1 MSPDQGRTESK
12 NGVRRRSR
20 TRSDAHAKSRPR
32 SAGAPV
38 AEPEPPS
45 GAPGLRSGFDILV
58 TDAPG
63 MRSTF
68 LAPAPAAK
76 AAFRLARRPGR
87 VARRLGG
94 LTTEL
99 AATVAGVSPRAPSPK
114 DRRFADP
121 AWQHSWLFRRI
132 AQAYLAARATADDLI
147 SDAELDWAAEEEL
160 RFAVENIADALA
172 PTNFPWSN
180 PAALK
185 VTVDYGG
192 ANLLAGTRN
201 LLRDMSTSPRIPA
214 SVDTSKF
221 TVGVN
226 IAMTPGSVVHR
237 TEVFELIQYAP
248 ATDTVRQVPIMIVP
262 PTINK
267 YYAWDLSPGRS
278 IIEWFTAQGMQVFTL
293 SWRAPGAEQAHFNL
307 DTYAGAC
314 VEAGRVVEEITGADS
329 LHVTAA
335 CSGGQI
341 AAATVGHLVA
351 TGRLGHVASLG
362 LFVCALDRPE
372 EGVIG
377 AVTTREASAAAV
389 AASAAKGYLDGRA
402 LAEIFAWLRPND
414 LIWNYWVNNYLLG
427 ALPPAFDILYWNQ
440 DTIHMAAGL
449 HADMIRVSVENSMR
463 IPGAL
468 TVLGTPIDLASAD
481 VPTYVLA
488 GETDHIVPWQNA
500 YRATQM
506 LGGTARFVLVNSGHI
521 QALVNPPDPKSRRA
535 YRIADAAPASPDEW
549 LATAAEH
556 KGSWWPDYLAWLEP
570 RSGELKPRPK
580 TLGSKEHKPLA
591 DAPGTYVLAS

>member
-1 MSPDQGRTESK
+1 VP
-12 NGVRRRSR
+12 
-20 TRSDAHAKSRPR
+20 
-32 SAGAPV
+32 
-38 AEPEPPS
+38 EPEAPH
-45 GAPGLRSGFDILV
+45 GAPGLRGGFDILV

-63 MRSTF
+63 IRSTF

-76 AAFRLARRPGR
+76 AAFSLARRPRR

-94 LTTEL
+94 FTAEL
-99 AATVAGVSPRAPSPK
+99 AATVAGVSPRAPNPK

-132 AQAYLAARATADDLI
+132 AQAYLAALATAGDLI
-147 SDAELDWAAEEEL
+147 SDAELDWAAEDEL

-185 VTVDYGG
+185 VTIDYGG
-192 ANLLAGTRN
+192 ANLLAGARN
-201 LLRDMSTSPRIPA
+201 LLRDMATSPRLPA

-221 TVGVN
+221 TVGGNV
-226 IAMTPGSVVHR
+226 AATPGSVVHR

-248 ATDTVRQVPIMIVP
+248 TADTVRQVPVMIIP

-278 IIEWFTAQGMQVFTL
+278 ITEWLIAHGMQVFTL
-293 SWRAPGAEQAHFNL
+293 SWQNPDADQAHFNL

-314 VEAGRVVEEITGADS
+314 VDAGRVVEEITGADS

-341 AAATVGHLVA
+341 AAATVGNLVA

-362 LFVCALDRPE
+362 LFVCALDRPQ

-377 AVTTREASAAAV
+377 AVTTREAAAAAV
-389 AASAAKGYLDGRA
+389 AASAAKGYVDGRA
-402 LAEIFAWLRPND
+402 LAQIFAWLRPND
-414 LIWNYWVNNYLLG
+414 MIWNYWVNNYLLG
-427 ALPPAFDILYWNQ
+427 APPPAFDILYWNQ
-440 DTIHMAAGL
+440 DSIRMAAGL
-449 HADMIRVSVENSMR
+449 HADMVRVAVENSMR

-488 GETDHIVPWQNA
+488 GETDHIVPWQSA
-500 YRATQM
+500 YRGTQM
-506 LGGTARFVLVNSGHI
+506 LGGTSRFVLVNSGHI
-521 QALVNPPDPKSRRA
+521 QALVNPPDPQSRRT
-535 YRIADAAPASPDEW
+535 YRTADAVPASPDEW
-549 LATAAEH
+549 LTQAVEH
-556 KGSWWPDYLAWLEP
+556 KGSWWPDYLAWMEP

-580 TLGSKEHKPLA
+580 TLGSTEHQPIVN
-591 DAPGTYVLAS
+591 APGTYVLAS

>member
-1 MSPDQGRTESK
+1 VP
-12 NGVRRRSR
+12 
-20 TRSDAHAKSRPR
+20 
-32 SAGAPV
+32 
-38 AEPEPPS
+38 EPEAPH
-45 GAPGLRSGFDILV
+45 GAPGLRGGFDILV

-63 MRSTF
+63 IRSTF

-76 AAFRLARRPGR
+76 AAFSLARRPRR

-94 LTTEL
+94 FTAEL
-99 AATVAGVSPRAPSPK
+99 AATVAGVSPRAPNPK

-132 AQAYLAARATADDLI
+132 AQAYLAALATAGDLI
-147 SDAELDWAAEEEL
+147 SDAELDWAAEDEL

-185 VTVDYGG
+185 VTIDYGG
-192 ANLLAGTRN
+192 ANLLAGARN
-201 LLRDMSTSPRIPA
+201 LLRDMATSPRLPA

-221 TVGVN
+221 TVGGNV
-226 IAMTPGSVVHR
+226 AATPGSVVHR

-248 ATDTVRQVPIMIVP
+248 TADTVRQVPVMIIP

-278 IIEWFTAQGMQVFTL
+278 ITEWLIAHGMQVFTL
-293 SWRAPGAEQAHFNL
+293 SWQNPDADQAHFNL

-314 VEAGRVVEEITGADS
+314 VDAGRVVEEITGADS

-341 AAATVGHLVA
+341 AAATVGNLVA

-362 LFVCALDRPE
+362 LFVCALDRPQ

-377 AVTTREASAAAV
+377 AVTTREAAAAAV
-389 AASAAKGYLDGRA
+389 AASAAKGYVDGRA
-402 LAEIFAWLRPND
+402 LAQIFAWLRPND
-414 LIWNYWVNNYLLG
+414 MIWNYWVNNYLLG
-427 ALPPAFDILYWNQ
+427 APPPAFDILYWNQ
-440 DTIHMAAGL
+440 DSIRMAAGL
-449 HADMIRVSVENSMR
+449 HADMVRVAVENSMR

-488 GETDHIVPWQNA
+488 GETDHIVPWQSA
-500 YRATQM
+500 YRGTQM
-506 LGGTARFVLVNSGHI
+506 LGGTSRFVLVNSGHI
-521 QALVNPPDPKSRRA
+521 QALVNPPDPQSRRT
-535 YRIADAAPASPDEW
+535 YRTADAVPASPDEW
-549 LATAAEH
+549 LTQAVEH
-556 KGSWWPDYLAWLEP
+556 KGSWWPDYLAWMER

-580 TLGSKEHKPLA
+580 TLGSTEHQPIVN
-591 DAPGTYVLAS
+591 APGTYVLAS

>member
-12 NGVRRRSR
+12 NSVRRPSR
-20 TRSDAHAKSRPR
+20 TRSDAHAKARPR

-45 GAPGLRSGFDILV
+45 GAPGLRGGFDILV
-58 TDAPG
+58 TDAPI
-63 MRSTF
+63 RSTF

-76 AAFRLARRPGR
+76 AAFSLARRPAR
-87 VARRLGG
+87 VTRRLGG
-94 LTTEL
+94 LAGEL

-121 AWQHSWLFRRI
+121 AWRHSWLFRRVV
-132 AQAYLAARATADDLI
+132 QAYLAARATADDLI

-160 RFAVENIADALA
+160 RFAVENVADALA

-185 VTVDYGG
+185 VAIDYGG
-192 ANLLAGTRN
+192 ANLLAGARN

-248 ATDTVRQVPIMIVP
+248 TTDTVRQVPIMIIP

-278 IIEWFTAQGMQVFTL
+278 IIEWFTAQGMQVFTI
-293 SWRAPGAEQAHFNL
+293 SWRNPDAEQAHFNL

-314 VEAGRVVEEITGADS
+314 VEAGRVVEEISGADS

-351 TGRLGHVASLG
+351 SGRLGHVASLG

-377 AVTTREASAAAV
+377 AVTTREAAAAAV
-389 AASAAKGYLDGRA
+389 AASAAKGYVDGRA

-414 LIWNYWVNNYLLG
+414 MIWNYWVNNYLLG
-427 ALPPAFDILYWNQ
+427 APPPAFDILYWNQ
-440 DTIHMAAGL
+440 DSIRMAAGL
-449 HADMIRVSVENSMR
+449 HGDMIRVAVENSMR
-463 IPGAL
+463 VSGGL

-521 QALVNPPDPKSRRA
+521 QALVNPPDPKTRRA

-549 LATAAEH
+549 LAAAAEH

>member
-1 MSPDQGRTESK
+1 MSPDRRSTESMDR
-12 NGVRRRSR
+12 VRRPSR
-20 TRSDAHAKSRPR
+20 ARSDAHAKARLR
-32 SAGAPV
+32 SAAAPV
-38 AEPEPPS
+38 AEPEPPR
-45 GAPGLRSGFDILV
+45 GAPGLREGWDILV
-58 TDAPG
+58 TDSPI
-63 MRSTF
+63 RSTF
-68 LAPAPAAK
+68 LSPRPAAR
-76 AAFRLARRPGR
+76 AAVSLARRPRR
-87 VARRLGG
+87 VTRRLGG
-94 LTTEL
+94 LTVEL
-99 AATVAGVSPRAPSPK
+99 AATIAGVSARAPSPK

-132 AQAYLAARATADDLI
+132 AQAYLATRATADNLI
-147 SDAELDWAAEEEL
+147 DDAELDWAAEGEL
-160 RFAVENIADALA
+160 LFVVENIADALA
-172 PTNFPWSN
+172 PTNFLWSN
-180 PAALK
+180 PTALK
-185 VTVDYGG
+185 ATIDYGG
-192 ANLLAGTRN
+192 ANLVKGARN
-201 LLRDMSTSPRIPA
+201 LLRDLSTSPRLPA
-214 SVDTSKF
+214 SVDTSSF
-221 TVGVN
+221 VLGQN
-226 IAMTPGSVVHR
+226 LAATPGAVVHR

-248 ATDTVRQVPIMIVP
+248 TTEMVREVPIMIVP

-293 SWRAPGAEQAHFNL
+293 SWRNPTAEQASFNL

-314 VEAGRVVEEITGADS
+314 VEAGTVVEEITGMDS

-351 TGRLGHVASLG
+351 SGRLGHVASFG
-362 LFVCALDRPE
+362 LFVCALDRPQ

-377 AVTTREASAAAV
+377 ALTTREAAAASV
-389 AASAAKGYLDGRA
+389 AASAARGYVDGRA

-414 LIWNYWVNNYLLG
+414 MIWNYWVNNYLLG
-427 ALPPAFDILYWNQ
+427 APPPAFDILYWNQ
-440 DTIHMAAGL
+440 DSIRMAAGL
-449 HADMIRVSVENSMR
+449 HADMVGVAMENSMR
-463 IPGAL
+463 IPGGL

-506 LGGTARFVLVNSGHI
+506 LGGTSRFVLVTSGHI
-521 QALVNPPDPKSRRA
+521 QALVNPPDPNSRRA
-535 YRIADAAPASPDEW
+535 YRIANAVAASPDEW
-549 LATAAEH
+549 LNVADEH

-570 RSGELKPRPK
+570 RSGELKPSPK
-580 TLGSKEHKPLA
+580 TLGSKEHTPIA

>member
-1 MSPDQGRTESK
+1 MSADREPTETK
-12 NGVRRRSR
+12 DRVRRPSR
-20 TRSDAHAKSRPR
+20 ARSDAHAKARPR
-32 SAGAPV
+32 SAAAPV
-38 AEPEPPS
+38 AEHEPRRA
-45 GAPGLRSGFDILV
+45 GPGVRGGWDILV
-58 TDAPG
+58 ADAPI
-63 MRSTF
+63 RSAF
-68 LAPAPAAK
+68 LAPAPAAR
-76 AAFRLARRPGR
+76 AAVRLARRPVR
-87 VARRLGG
+87 VTRRLGG
-94 LTTEL
+94 LTVEL
-99 AATVAGVSPRAPSPK
+99 AATVAGASARAPSPK

-121 AWQHSWLFRRI
+121 AWEHSWLFRRLV
-132 AQAYLAARATADDLI
+132 QAYLAAQATAEDLVT
-147 SDAELDWAAEEEL
+147 DAELDWDAEGEL
-160 RFAVENIADALA
+160 RFVVENIADALA

-180 PAALK
+180 PTALK
-185 VTVDYGG
+185 VTIDYGG
-192 ANLLAGTRN
+192 ANLLAGARN
-201 LLRDMSTSPRIPA
+201 LLRDVSRSPRIPA

-226 IAMTPGSVVHR
+226 VAMTPGSVVHR

-248 ATDTVRQVPIMIVP
+248 TTDAVRQVPIMIIP

-278 IIEWFTAQGMQVFTL
+278 ITEWFTAQGMQVFTL
-293 SWRAPGAEQAHFNL
+293 SWSNPNAEQAHFNL

-314 VEAGRVVEEITGADS
+314 VEAGTVVEEITGADS

-351 TGRLGHVASLG
+351 TGRLGNVASLG
-362 LFVCALDRPE
+362 LFVCALDRPQ

-377 AVTTREASAAAV
+377 AMTTREAAAAAV
-389 AASAAKGYLDGRA
+389 AASAARGYVDGRA

-414 LIWNYWVNNYLLG
+414 MIWNYWVNNYLLG
-427 ALPPAFDILYWNQ
+427 APPPAFDILYWNQ
-440 DTIHMAAGL
+440 DSIRMAAGL
-449 HADMIRVSVENSMR
+449 HADMIRVAVENSMR
-463 IPGAL
+463 TPGAL
-468 TVLGTPIDLASAD
+468 TVLDTPIDLAAAD

-506 LGGTARFVLVNSGHI
+506 LGGTSKFVLVNSGHI

-535 YRIADAAPASPDEW
+535 YRTADAVPASPDEW
-549 LATAAEH
+549 LTGAAEH
-556 KGSWWPDYLAWLEP
+556 KGSWWPDYLAWMEP

-580 TLGSKEHKPLA
+580 TLGSKQHKPIA